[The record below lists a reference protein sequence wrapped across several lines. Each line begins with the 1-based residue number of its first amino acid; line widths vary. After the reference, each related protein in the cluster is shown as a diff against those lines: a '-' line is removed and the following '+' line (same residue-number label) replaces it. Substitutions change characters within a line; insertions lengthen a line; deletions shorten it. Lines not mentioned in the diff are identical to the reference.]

1 MEQLIADFSKQLE
14 KAIEIGR
21 ATKLN
26 FGGKVFSNV
35 VVSGLGG
42 SGIGGTIVAEIVS
55 DEATAPI
62 LVNKDYFLPAF
73 VNENTLVIISS
84 YSGNT
89 EETVNAMQQA
99 LDKNA
104 TVACISSG
112 GKVIE
117 VAKEKSLQHI
127 IIPGGMP
134 PRSCLGYSLTQLF
147 FVLNS
152 AGIISNRFEKELE
165 KSVALLNKE
174 EERIKKI
181 ALRVAKKFYKKTPVI
196 YSAAGFEG
204 VSVRFRQQIN
214 ENSKM
219 LCWHNVIPEMNHN
232 ELVGWVD
239 KNKKLGV
246 VILRN
251 TSDYSRTQNRIES
264 NKEVIAGCTSTII
277 ELFSKG
283 KSKLEESFY
292 LIHLGDWVSLYMA
305 QLRNVDATE
314 VNVIDRLKGA
324 LAKI

>member
-1 MEQLIADFSKQLE
+1 MEQLIANFPKQLE
-14 KAIEIGR
+14 EAIEIGR

-26 FGGKVFSNV
+26 FNGKVFSSV

-42 SGIGGTIVAEIVS
+42 SGIGGTIVSEIVS
-55 DEATAPI
+55 EEATTPI
-62 LVNKDYFLPAF
+62 IVNKDYFLPAF

-89 EETVNAMQQA
+89 EETLNAMQQA
-99 LDKNA
+99 LERKA

-117 VAKEKSLQHI
+117 IAKEKNLQSI

-147 FVLNS
+147 FVLNA
-152 AGIISNRFEKELE
+152 AGIISNSFEKELE

-174 EERIKKI
+174 EARIQKL
-181 ALRVAKKFYKKTPVI
+181 ALRVAKKLYKKTPVI
-196 YSAAGFEG
+196 YSANGFEG
-204 VSVRFRQQIN
+204 VSIRFRQQVN
-214 ENSKM
+214 ENAKM

-246 VILRN
+246 VIFRN
-251 TSDYSRTQNRIES
+251 DSDYSRTQSRIEN
-264 NKEVIAGCTSTII
+264 NKAVIASCTSTII
-277 ELFSKG
+277 ELVSKG
-283 KSKLEESFY
+283 KSKLENSIY
-292 LIHLGDWVSLYMA
+292 LIHLGDWISLYMA
-305 QLRNVDATE
+305 QLRKVDATE

-324 LAKI
+324 LSKI

>member
-1 MEQLIADFSKQLE
+1 MEQLIANFPKQLE
-14 KAIEIGR
+14 EAIEIGR
-21 ATKLN
+21 ANKIN
-26 FGGKVFSNV
+26 FNGKVFANV

-42 SGIGGTIVAEIVS
+42 SGIGGTIVSEIVS
-55 DEATAPI
+55 DEATTPI

-73 VNENTLVIISS
+73 VNETTLVIISS

-99 LDKNA
+99 LEKNA
-104 TVACISSG
+104 TVACVSSG
-112 GKVIE
+112 GKVIDL
-117 VAKEKSLQHI
+117 AKENKLQYI

-134 PRSCLGYSLTQLF
+134 PRSCLGYSLTQLL
-147 FVLNS
+147 FVLNY

-165 KSVALLNKE
+165 KSVALLKKE
-174 EERIKKI
+174 EERIKKL
-181 ALRVAKKFYKKTPVI
+181 ALRVAKKLYKKIPVI
-196 YSAAGFEG
+196 YSATGFEG
-204 VSVRFRQQIN
+204 VSIRFRQQVN

-246 VILRN
+246 VIFRN
-251 TSDYSRTQNRIES
+251 SSDYSRTQSRIEN
-264 NKEVIAGCTSTII
+264 NKEVMAGCTSTII

-283 KSKLEESFY
+283 KSKLEQSIY
-292 LIHLGDWVSLYMA
+292 LTHLGDWISLYMA

-324 LAKI
+324 LSKI